1 MKLTDEQIN
10 NIISNLNRV
19 SPHGITCPVCS
30 NKNWTIN
37 NIVTESREF
46 QHGDIVLGGNS
57 ALVPYITITCS
68 HCAHTLFFNA
78 IQIGV
83 VNPDQEKSIR
93 DKDNGK

>member
-10 NIISNLNRV
+10 GIISNLNHV
-19 SPHGITCPVCS
+19 SPHGITCPVCG
-30 NKNWTIN
+30 NKKWTIN
-37 NIVTESREF
+37 NVVIESREF
-46 QHGDIVLGGNS
+46 QYGDIILGGNS
-57 ALVPYITITCS
+57 ALVPFVTITCK

-83 VNPDQEKSIR
+83 VNPEQEKK